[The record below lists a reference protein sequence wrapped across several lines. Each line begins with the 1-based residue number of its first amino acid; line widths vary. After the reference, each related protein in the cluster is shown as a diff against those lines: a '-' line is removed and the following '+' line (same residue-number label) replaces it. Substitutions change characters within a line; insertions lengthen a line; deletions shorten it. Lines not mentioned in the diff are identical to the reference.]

1 MLLRR
6 WRFDVW
12 LSPNTLTELTD
23 IHQPSHAHRISRKK
37 IEHIIAAYRFG
48 IDYINRRV
56 LERQQIVTALSKQ
69 QLLEFLAP
77 HLF

>member
-1 MLLRR
+1 M
-6 WRFDVW
+6 
-12 LSPNTLTELTD
+12 SPNT
-23 IHQPSHAHRISRKK
+23 IAHRINRYSSTISRSPNFTGK